1 MVWTGCFSPVL
12 HHWNWSHKRSSA
24 SGLNGHLFK
33 SCLCRSSGDL
43 GRVTSQGS
51 DAVSS
56 SPQRGNM
63 YKISAGSWCLLNV
76 CPSPPCFPRINVS
89 IAIWALGL
97 SKYSSCP
104 GPTGAQVHPCI
115 WTPSIYLDPSTGTT
129 SSRKP
134 PQAALIGAGLLPPC
148 RLWYPLGVGGTWVWA
163 HVPTASLVS
172 HGQWVGGRECVLCV
186 CVKQLRQQT
195 FINTLHLICTRHF
208 IGN

>member
-1 MVWTGCFSPVL
+1 MWTGCFSPVL
-12 HHWNWSHKRSSA
+12 QHWNWSHKWSSA

-134 PQAALIGAGLLPPC
+134 PQAALIGAGLLPLAGCGTHWVLEARGSGHMC
-148 RLWYPLGVGGTWVWA
+148 RLHHWYLMVSGLGDESVF
-163 HVPTASLVS
+163 
-172 HGQWVGGRECVLCV
+172 CV
-186 CVKQLRQQT
+186 CVLNNYDSK
-195 FINTLHLICTRHF
+195 HLSIHCT
-208 IGN
+208 